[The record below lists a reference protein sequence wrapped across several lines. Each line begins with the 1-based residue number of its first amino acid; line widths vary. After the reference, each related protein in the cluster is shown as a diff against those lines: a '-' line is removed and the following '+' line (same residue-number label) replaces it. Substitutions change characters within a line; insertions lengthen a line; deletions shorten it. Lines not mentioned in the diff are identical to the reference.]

1 MRTCLA
7 LSAVFARLASGARRV
22 KKMWMSVPK
31 SHRPA
36 GQAAVT
42 TRLAPSTVPA
52 LLASA
57 PKDRGPRAKVRVP
70 NASPLHPHLLWG
82 LERDMV
88 GVREAE

>member
-1 MRTCLA
+1 MRTCPA

-42 TRLAPSTVPA
+42 TQRAPSTVPA

-57 PKDRGPRAKVRVP
+57 PEGRGPRAKVRVLGP
-70 NASPLHPHLLWG
+70 SPFHCHWLWG
-82 LERDMV
+82 LERDMI
-88 GVREAE
+88 GE